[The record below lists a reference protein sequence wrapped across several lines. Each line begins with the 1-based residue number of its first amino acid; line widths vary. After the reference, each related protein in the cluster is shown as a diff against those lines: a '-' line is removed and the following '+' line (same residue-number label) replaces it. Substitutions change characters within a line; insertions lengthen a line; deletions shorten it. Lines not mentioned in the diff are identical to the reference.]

1 MKKIVFLTI
10 LITIGCILASG
21 CVAQPKK
28 DPGNATVSNTT
39 SFSPFVN
46 STPAPGFNGTINA
59 TNATNATAKPK
70 MKGPLRVSIGSYSV
84 DQPLTVLIDNKSVG
98 GVNVGVPLDLLI
110 DEGNHSVAVCV
121 GVICPEKSVIIVFAK
136 RSYLDFEDI
145 LKQKV
150 EFSKPTV
157 RILKSFKNGN
167 GIGVE
172 LEFINPTQNDL
183 AMSAEVIAGYTFI
196 DGRTNVRMGDSV
208 RTTASQFVE
217 AGRRETRTVDLYF
230 NDGSAYNYDE
240 PRLGEVTPK

>member
-1 MKKIVFLTI
+1 MKTLTLLAL
-10 LITIGCILASG
+10 LIAVGCILATG

-28 DPGNATVSNTT
+28 DPGNATVSPTNTFT
-39 SFSPFVN
+39 PFVN
-46 STPAPGFNGTINA
+46 TTPVPGLNATFNV
-59 TNATNATAKPK
+59 TNATNVTSKL
-70 MKGPLRVSIGSYSV
+70 KGPLRVSIGSYST
-84 DQPLTVLIDNKSVG
+84 DQPLPVSIDNKSVG
-98 GVNVGVPLDLLI
+98 VVKAGVPLDLKV

-121 GVICPEKSVIIVFAK
+121 GVICPEKYVTVVFAK
-136 RSYLDFEDI
+136 SSFLDFEDI
-145 LKQKV
+145 LKQKA

-167 GIGVE
+167 GVGVE

-183 AMSAEVIAGYTFI
+183 AMTAEVICGYTYI

-208 RTTASQFVE
+208 RTTASQFVD